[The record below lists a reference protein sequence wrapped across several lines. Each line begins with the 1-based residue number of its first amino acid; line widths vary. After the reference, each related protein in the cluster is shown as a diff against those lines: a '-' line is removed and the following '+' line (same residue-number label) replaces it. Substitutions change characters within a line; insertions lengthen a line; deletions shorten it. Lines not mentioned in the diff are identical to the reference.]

1 MASTYARLLS
11 KPGALSFSAAGMI
24 ARFPMS
30 MVGISTILAVQ
41 ASYGSYQAAG
51 LVSAAGVVAAAVGSP
66 LLARQVDAHGQ
77 RRVMLPATLASAASL
92 AGLALTNYLQA
103 PLWLLT
109 VLAALAGGLSGS
121 IGALA
126 RARWSHLLSNPEE
139 IHTAFS
145 FEAAL
150 DEVAFVIG
158 PVVAT
163 VLCTTAPLPAE
174 SGWIASLLL
183 QLVGVIWFLSQT
195 ATEPPVAPRRAA
207 SKSMS
212 PVNDPGGA
220 PAADRAGA
228 EPGANAQKHA
238 SSANH
243 TSPLAHKPV
252 LRHGAVLVVLG
263 VFLFDGALFGAN
275 DVAVVAR
282 ATELGA
288 KSFAGLVLAS
298 FAAGSLVSALVY
310 GARSWSWP
318 LWKQL
323 LVGSVALALGCTSFM
338 VANQLY
344 FLAALMM
351 LTGVAIAPT
360 ITTGNNI
367 VQVSVPAGSLTEGL
381 AWVGTA
387 LNVGVSLGSYVGGV
401 LLDAHGSTGGYI
413 FVAAMAWTAVATA
426 LVGLPVLRRAQP
438 ARTLRHKD

>member
-1 MASTYARLLS
+1 MSSTYAHLLS
-11 KPGALSFSAAGMI
+11 TPGALRFSIAGMI

-41 ASYGSYQAAG
+41 STYGQYEAAG
-51 LVSAAGVVAAAVGSP
+51 LVSASGVVAAAVGSP

-77 RRVMLPATLASAASL
+77 RRVMLPATLVSVAGL
-92 AGLALTNYLQA
+92 AGLAVTNHLHG

-109 VLAALAGGLSGS
+109 VLAAVAGGLGGS

-126 RARWSHLLSNPEE
+126 RARWSHLLSNPDE

-150 DEVAFVIG
+150 DEVTFVIG

-174 SGWIASLLL
+174 SGWVVSLLM
-183 QLVGVIWFLSQT
+183 QLVGVTWFLSQT
-195 ATEPPVAPRRAA
+195 ATEPPVGTRGSARDHVATSAGDGDASTPATPSPR
-207 SKSMS
+207 
-212 PVNDPGGA
+212 G
-220 PAADRAGA
+220 
-228 EPGANAQKHA
+228 
-238 SSANH
+238 
-243 TSPLAHKPV
+243 V
-252 LRHGAVLVVLG
+252 LRHGAVLVVLC
-263 VFLFDGALFGAN
+263 VFLFNGALFGAN
-275 DVAVVAR
+275 DVSVVAR
-282 ATELGA
+282 ATELDA
-288 KSFAGLVLAS
+288 KSYAGVVLAS
-298 FAAGSLVSALVY
+298 FGAGSLVSALIY
-310 GARSWSWP
+310 GSRSWSWP

-323 LVGSVALALGCTSFM
+323 LVGSVALSLGCTSFL
-338 VANQLY
+338 VAHQLY

-367 VQVSVPAGSLTEGL
+367 VQVSVPVGSLTEGL

-387 LNVGVSLGSYVGGV
+387 LNVGVSLGSYLGGI
-401 LLDAHGSTGGYI
+401 LLDAYGSNGGFL
-413 FVAAMAWTAVATA
+413 FVAAMAWAAATTA

-438 ARTLRHKD
+438 TRTRLHEA